1 MAKKAPQITKEIL
14 TQSALNVLSNTSYK
28 ASRLEDIAREVNMTR
43 GAIYW
48 HFANKLA
55 LYRHILD
62 QSFNYSMKDLFT
74 IFDSD
79 RPVMD
84 KLESGVEYL
93 LGDKIEIHT
102 KSALIYNNL
111 LLEKPAG
118 LEEDILQV
126 ENWFNA
132 LFEKHTRVLQEGIEQ
147 GVIRDDI
154 NPDFQARGQYN
165 FIWGYYTNR
174 ARFFQAYESTLII
187 EYLKKMFIYPLKA

>member
-165 FIWGYYTNR
+165 FIWGYCTNR